1 VVYLAQ
7 AQVVLAVAVAKKVH
21 PDQAEL
27 VEVTELVAKAD
38 QVVLKVQVDQ
48 VV

>member
-1 VVYLAQ
+1 VVHLEQ
-7 AQVVLAVAVAKKVH
+7 AQVVLAVAVAKKVRL
-21 PDQAEL
+21 DQVVKVVLA
-27 VEVTELVAKAD
+27 ELVAKAD